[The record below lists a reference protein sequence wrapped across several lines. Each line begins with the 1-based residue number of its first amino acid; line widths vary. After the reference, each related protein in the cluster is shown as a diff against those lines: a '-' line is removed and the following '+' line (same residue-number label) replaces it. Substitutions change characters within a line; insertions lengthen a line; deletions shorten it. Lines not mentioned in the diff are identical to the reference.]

1 MTILFSIKY
10 AAKVLKKKI
19 TTNYKRD
26 LMAKKE
32 HKGRTGVVYSTND
45 EFNYSYEEVPEMETL
60 PADKQKLKVIL
71 DSKGRAG
78 KTVSVVTGFVGTTAD
93 LEDLGKKLKNKL
105 GVGGSVKDGEV
116 LIQGD
121 FKARIVSLL
130 TEMGYK
136 VK

>member
-1 MTILFSIKY
+1 
-10 AAKVLKKKI
+10 
-19 TTNYKRD
+19 
-26 LMAKKE
+26 MAKKE
-32 HKGRTGVVYSTND
+32 HKGRTGVVYSTSD
-45 EFNYSYEEVPEMETL
+45 AFNYSYDGETEAETL
-60 PADKQKLKVIL
+60 SADKQKLQVLL

-78 KTVSVVTGFVGTTAD
+78 KTVTVVTGFVGTMPD

-121 FKARIVSLL
+121 FRARLIPLL
-130 TEMGYK
+130 NEMGYK

>member
-1 MTILFSIKY
+1 
-10 AAKVLKKKI
+10 
-19 TTNYKRD
+19 
-26 LMAKKE
+26 MAKKE
-32 HKGRTGVVYSTND
+32 HKGRSGVVYSTSD
-45 EFNYSYEEVPEMETL
+45 DFNYSYDGEADQETL
-60 PADKQKLKVIL
+60 PADKQKLKVLL

-78 KTVSVVTGFVGTTAD
+78 KTVTVVTGFVGQTAD

-121 FKARIVSLL
+121 FKARIVPLL
-130 TEMGYK
+130 NEMGYK

>member
-1 MTILFSIKY
+1 
-10 AAKVLKKKI
+10 
-19 TTNYKRD
+19 
-26 LMAKKE
+26 MAKKE
-32 HKGRTGVVYSTND
+32 HKGRSGVVYSTSED
-45 EFNYSYEEVPEMETL
+45 FNYMYEGETEPETL
-60 PADKQKLKVIL
+60 PADKQKLKVVL

-78 KTVSVVTGFVGTTAD
+78 KTVTVVTGFVGTTVD

-121 FKARIVSLL
+121 FRARLVPLL
-130 TEMGYK
+130 NEMGYK

>member
-1 MTILFSIKY
+1 
-10 AAKVLKKKI
+10 
-19 TTNYKRD
+19 
-26 LMAKKE
+26 MAKKE

>member
-1 MTILFSIKY
+1 
-10 AAKVLKKKI
+10 
-19 TTNYKRD
+19 
-26 LMAKKE
+26 MAKKE
-32 HKGRTGVVYSTND
+32 HKGRSGVVYSTSE
-45 EFNYSYEEVPEMETL
+45 EFNYSYEGESEVETL
-60 PADKQKLKVIL
+60 PADKQKLKVLL

-78 KTVSVVTGFVGTTAD
+78 KTVTVVTGFVGTTAD

-121 FKARIVSLL
+121 FRARLVPLL
-130 TEMGYK
+130 NEMGYK

>member
-1 MTILFSIKY
+1 
-10 AAKVLKKKI
+10 
-19 TTNYKRD
+19 
-26 LMAKKE
+26 MAKKE
-32 HKGRTGVVYSTND
+32 HKGRTGVVYSTSG
-45 EFNYSYEEVPEMETL
+45 EFNYSYEGEAEAETL
-60 PADKQKLKVIL
+60 PSDKQKLKVLL

-78 KTVSVVTGFVGTTAD
+78 KTVTVVTGFVGTTAD

-121 FKARIVSLL
+121 FRARLVPLL
-130 TEMGYK
+130 NEMGYK

>member
-1 MTILFSIKY
+1 
-10 AAKVLKKKI
+10 
-19 TTNYKRD
+19 
-26 LMAKKE
+26 MAKKE
-32 HKGRTGVVYSTND
+32 HKGRTGVVYSTSE
-45 EFNYSYEEVPEMETL
+45 EFNYMYEGEAEAETL

-78 KTVSVVTGFVGTTAD
+78 KTVTVVTGFVGTTVD

-121 FKARIVSLL
+121 FRARLVPLL
-130 TEMGYK
+130 NEMGYK

>member
-1 MTILFSIKY
+1 
-10 AAKVLKKKI
+10 
-19 TTNYKRD
+19 
-26 LMAKKE
+26 MAKKE
-32 HKGRTGVVYSTND
+32 HKGRTGVVYSTSD
-45 EFNYSYEEVPEMETL
+45 DFNYSYEGETDPETL
-60 PADKQKLKVIL
+60 PADKQKLKVLL

-78 KTVSVVTGFVGTTAD
+78 KTVTVITGFVGQTAD

-121 FKARIVSLL
+121 FKARIVPLL
-130 TEMGYK
+130 NELGYK

>member
-1 MTILFSIKY
+1 
-10 AAKVLKKKI
+10 
-19 TTNYKRD
+19 
-26 LMAKKE
+26 MAKKD
-32 HKGRTGVVYSTND
+32 HKGRTGVVYSTSE
-45 EFNYSYEEVPEMETL
+45 EFNYSYEGEPEAETL
-60 PADKQKLKVIL
+60 PADKQKLKVLL

-78 KTVSVVTGFVGTTAD
+78 KTVTVVTGFVGQTAD

-121 FKARIVSLL
+121 FRARLVPLL
-130 TEMGYK
+130 NEMGYK